1 MSQFGFS
8 KDVESMNKDFSRTF
22 SLARISS
29 SPAIRVRL
37 LLGNDYGRL
46 FPVYFSCFDASLSLN
61 SRGWGQ
67 AGCQELPVNRNRA
80 VLSGDGRTGH
90 FGLHGM
96 RERAKL
102 AGGELAIW
110 SEVDSGTEIELTIP
124 ASQAYTTSARRFWWF
139 RKPSQK
145 DPDVKEKIE
154 S

>member
-1 MSQFGFS
+1 MEALRNAFHHAQAD
-8 KDVESMNKDFSRTF
+8 KIEVELQYGDKAFT
-22 SLARISS
+22 L
-29 SPAIRVRL
+29 RVRD
-37 LLGNDYGRL
+37 NGRGIDRD
-46 FPVYFSCFDASLSLN
+46 VLN
-61 SRGWGQ
+61 S
-67 AGCQELPVNRNRA
+67 
-80 VLSGDGRTGH
+80 DGRKGH

-124 ASQAYTTSARRFWWF
+124 ASRAYTSPARRFWWF

-145 DPDVKEKIE
+145 DPDVKEKVE